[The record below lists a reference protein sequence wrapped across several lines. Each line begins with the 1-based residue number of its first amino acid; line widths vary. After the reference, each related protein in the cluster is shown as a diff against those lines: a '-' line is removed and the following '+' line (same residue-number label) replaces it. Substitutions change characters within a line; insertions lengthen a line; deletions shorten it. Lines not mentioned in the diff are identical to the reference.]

1 MSYIVANKFLFTVKK
16 KTLFAEYLAFSN
28 LGISISQRHF
38 LKNKKKIKF
47 SIPFRI
53 ETILNLNGSFYISLL
68 TLSKDNYL
76 SFYMQNL

>member
-38 LKNKKKIKF
+38 LKNKKNKNFLYHSELKQF
-47 SIPFRI
+47 
-53 ETILNLNGSFYISLL
+53 
-68 TLSKDNYL
+68 
-76 SFYMQNL
+76 